1 MKIIILVR
9 ILWTSG
15 AQKIAI
21 KEAQTLTQL
30 GHEVKLVFLRET
42 ESGKLLEPSLA
53 SLDYEI
59 FSTRKPRWIYSTI
72 TGMFMPDRKGE
83 GALDYNLLQ
92 DYPKTVTQNEAD
104 LIICHDPWAGIAGYR
119 INKKL
124 NIPYSIF
131 YHEGISGEYPIP
143 LLGRFAKRTEENV
156 LKNASKVFGVT
167 TKVANSVRRVYDVE
181 VLPNFPGMNLQGY
194 DIFNDKQDVLIASAT
209 WDKNRDPTKY
219 IDILERLP
227 DFTLYIVGRWRSVS
241 EYQDFLNLLIYKK
254 ISNRVVIEDRISES
268 KLQNLYKKAKFNLR
282 YGTNEMGLGTSNIE
296 SISHLTPIVVDSVLG
311 ISDLIM
317 EYGGGGV
324 VDTWNPV
331 NVSTFIRENNN
342 ELNYQKLQNQL
353 LKMVKQFTWE
363 KHANTLL
370 DIRTGV

>member
-9 ILWTSG
+9 ILWASG

-21 KEAQTLTQL
+21 EEAKTLTQL

-42 ESGKLLEPSLA
+42 ESGKLLEPTLA

-59 FSTRKPRWIYSTI
+59 FSTRKPSWVYSTI

-92 DYPKTVTQNEAD
+92 DYPKTVTPNEAD

-156 LKNASKVFGVT
+156 LKKASKIFGVT
-167 TKVANSVRRVYDVE
+167 AKVANSVRRVYEVE
-181 VLPNFPGMNLQGY
+181 VIPNFPGMNLQEY
-194 DIFNDKQDVLIASAT
+194 DIFNDKQDVLVASAT

-219 IDILERLP
+219 IDILDELP
-227 DFTLYIVGRWRSVS
+227 DFTLYIVGRWRSGT
-241 EYQDFLNLLIYKK
+241 EYQDFLNLLSSRKL
-254 ISNRVVIEDRISES
+254 SNRVIIEDRISES
-268 KLQNLYKKAKFNLR
+268 KLQTLYKKAKFNLR
-282 YGTNEMGLGTSNIE
+282 YGTNEMGPGMSNIE

-311 ISDLIM
+311 ISDLII

-324 VDTWNPV
+324 VDTWNSM
-331 NVSTFIRENNN
+331 NVSAYIRENNN
-342 ELNYQKLQNQL
+342 ELNYKKLQNQL
-353 LKMVKQFTWE
+353 LKIVNQFTWE
-363 KHANTLL
+363 KHSNILL
-370 DIRTGV
+370 DTRIK